1 MSLPFELE
9 VIDLFG
15 SRKGFGGRGGDGVGG
30 RGWIVGGAGITS
42 VMCRFTLARSYT
54 CIRVFVCIPV
64 LICAVCVCER
74 DIMHNVSKKP
84 KFLDGS
90 ITLYKYQTGA

>member
-1 MSLPFELE
+1 MSLPFKLE

-15 SRKGFGGRGGDGVGG
+15 SGGGCWVGDGGG
-30 RGWIVGGAGITS
+30 GTS
-42 VMCRFTLARSYT
+42 PRCRFTLATSYT
-54 CIRVFVCIPV
+54 YKG
-64 LICAVCVCER
+64 VCVRPSVHLQTHTLCVCVRVCVRKGER
-74 DIMHNVSKKP
+74 DIMHDVSKEP